1 MLGSVCRHH
10 VGASMR
16 PMTPPSWNFPMIRT
30 VTTYAEWSDFADAFA
45 EGHIESLVACG
56 SPGLSKTHTL
66 RERVGDRAVYLKGNA
81 SPINLYVHAYH
92 ARDHGCIVIDDTDSL
107 FDGRSGKLGLNVL
120 KALTDTTDPKLVT
133 WDTQTPVLAKEGVKT
148 SFCTSARVAVIS
160 NDYRIVNTHL
170 KAVIDRGL
178 LVRCQ
183 FSASEVHRN
192 VASWWHSTSSGP
204 NAYDEEVFEFIG
216 RNLHLIAEPSMRHYI
231 VGAQLK
237 RSGKLDWQAALFET
251 FGLGDDQLAV
261 AKILADPSLVGE
273 RAALAFMSK
282 TKGSR
287 ATFYRIKKE
296 LELLAQ
302 GVPLKRRRFHGA

>member
-1 MLGSVCRHH
+1 
-10 VGASMR
+10 
-16 PMTPPSWNFPMIRT
+16 MIRT

-45 EGHIESLVACG
+45 EGHIESMVACG
-56 SPGLSKTHTL
+56 SPGLSKTYTL
-66 RERVGDRAVYLKGNA
+66 QQRVGDRAVYLKGNA
-81 SPINLYVHAYH
+81 SPINLYMHAYH

-107 FDGRSGKLGLNVL
+107 FDGRNGKTGLNVL

-133 WDTQTPVLAKEGVKT
+133 WDTQTPVLAREGVKT
-148 SFCTSARVAVIS
+148 SFCTNARVAVIS
-160 NDYRIVNTHL
+160 NDYRIVGTHL

-183 FSASEVHRN
+183 FSAAEVHDN
-192 VASWWHSTSSGP
+192 VGSWWHTIPSGQ
-204 NAYDEEVFEFIG
+204 NAYDGEVYEFIG
-216 RNLHLIAEPSMRHYI
+216 RNLHLVAEPSMRHYI

-237 RSGKLDWQAALFET
+237 RSRTLDWRAALFET

-261 AKILADPSLVGE
+261 AKILADPTLSGE
-273 RAALAFMSK
+273 RAAQEFVLKSE
-282 TKGSR
+282 GSR

-302 GVPLKRRRFHGA
+302 GVPVKRRRI